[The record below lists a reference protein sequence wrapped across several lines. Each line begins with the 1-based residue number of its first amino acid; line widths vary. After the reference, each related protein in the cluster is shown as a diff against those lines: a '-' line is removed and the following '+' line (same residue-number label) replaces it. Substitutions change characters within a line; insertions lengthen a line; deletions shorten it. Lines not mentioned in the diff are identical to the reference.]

1 MKTPGRQYGNEDVW
15 GSSWFWLSILSLM
28 RCLHSRLCSGSKT
41 HLARCYWG
49 FVNSSSR
56 DITTRTAGEGRGH
69 PHQTQSTARTVSGPC
84 RRTGAALDLGLPA
97 ARLKGHHEK
106 HLLKAVLKKKKKKE
120 SCSCGHYQ
128 DGIQLSRKPHKG
140 IFS

>member
-1 MKTPGRQYGNEDVW
+1 MKMFGEKQLV
-15 GSSWFWLSILSLM
+15 LALILSLM
-28 RCLHSRLCSGSKT
+28 RCLHSRLCSRQQSPPG
-41 HLARCYWG
+41 RCYWG

-56 DITTRTAGEGRGH
+56 DITTRMAGEGRGH

-106 HLLKAVLKKKKKKE
+106 HLLKAVLKKKKKRKLFTWPLPGRHSALQE
-120 SCSCGHYQ
+120 ATQGNFL
-128 DGIQLSRKPHKG
+128 LSLNTR
-140 IFS
+140 